1 MFAAFYKA
9 RSLLKTSSSFFAHW
23 SALSRVNSQQSASLA
38 TVQDPKY
45 FYLRLSAYSLAFEVQ
60 LSLKD
65 YSENAF
71 DLLVKPVRRLI
82 EKRGFSK
89 PTEPQEKA
97 IPKILEGKNVLLISP
112 TATGKTE
119 AAVLPVLSMLLQEPE
134 RALGIKV
141 LYITPLRAL
150 NRDMLERLEWWCNNL
165 DIKLAV
171 RHGDTETKERTR
183 QSRSPPTI
191 LITTPETLQA
201 ILPGWILRQHLRHVR
216 WVIVDEVHEM
226 ADSKRGSQLSLAL
239 ERLRWIV
246 GRDFQ
251 VIGLSATIGSPE
263 KVAQFLVGNGRSVEI
278 VQVPVARMM
287 RLKIVFPKPEAE
299 DLRLSSKLYTHPEVA
314 ARLRVIRDY
323 ISKRKSVLLFTNTR
337 AISEV
342 LASRFK
348 VWDINFPVSIHH
360 GSLAKPSR
368 IAAERGLKNGE
379 LKGLVCTS
387 SLELGI
393 DVGRIDMVIQY
404 MSPRQVTRLIQR
416 VGRSGHRIGRIAD
429 GIIVTMDSDDTLE
442 ALAIAK
448 KALKEDL
455 EPVLVPHKPYD
466 ALAHQIAGLLL
477 KRRRWQFDEIL
488 EIFRNAYPYEDLT
501 IEDVEKI
508 LRYMHQRFPRLAWVS
523 FEDKVVLKPRR
534 TKALFEYY
542 FGNLSMIPDEKQYLV
557 VDESSDS
564 AVGILDE
571 AFMAE
576 YGKPGI
582 KFIIR
587 GTPWRIL
594 HVSGEKVH
602 VRPIDDPT
610 GAIPSWIGEEIPV
623 PFEVAQ
629 EVGSIRGFVEEQ
641 MKNGLSP
648 EEIADKL
655 SGQYPSDKD
664 TILRALAE
672 TIEHVNAGF
681 SVPTDKRMIVED
693 WEEFVIVH
701 ANFGSLTNRALA
713 QLLGQLLS
721 ERIGYSVVVQHD
733 PYRIFVQTMGAANAD
748 QMVTLFNEMRAM
760 SDQAVRESLTRAT
773 VKTGLFKRR
782 MIHVARRFGALK
794 KWADFSSVS
803 LQRLI
808 KSFEGTPIYEEALKE
823 VFTKDL
829 DLERL
834 VYVLRKIREGEIQ
847 VQKIETGGNAT
858 PVARVGIE
866 RVSMKTDLIPPE
878 RMRAVLVESAKAR
891 LLNETCNF
899 VCTNCWSYMEMIY
912 VKDLPDKPKCPRC
925 GSSAIGLLKVEE
937 EKALPLIEKKGE
949 KLTKSEKKLQNKA
962 VQTAQL
968 IVRYGKP
975 AAVALCARKVQPSDI
990 KDVLE
995 KESGLNDR
1003 FYELV
1008 LEAERKAMSKRFWR

>member
-1 MFAAFYKA
+1 M
-9 RSLLKTSSSFFAHW
+9 
-23 SALSRVNSQQSASLA
+23 N
-38 TVQDPKY
+38 DPRK
-45 FYLRLSAYSLAFEVQ
+45 
-60 LSLKD
+60 
-65 YSENAF
+65 NAF
-71 DLLVKPVRRLI
+71 NILVKPVRRLI
-82 EKRGFSK
+82 DQRGFSK

-97 IPKILEGKNVLLISP
+97 IPEILDGKNVLLISP

-119 AAVLPVLSMLLQEPE
+119 AAFLPVLSMLLQEP
-134 RALGIKV
+134 RRPGIKV

-183 QSRSPPTI
+183 QARSPPDV

-201 ILPGWILRQHLRHVR
+201 IMPGWIMRQHLQQVR
-216 WVIVDEVHEM
+216 WVIIDEVHEM

-239 ERLRWIV
+239 ERLRWMI
-246 GRDFQ
+246 GKDFQ
-251 VIGLSATIGSPE
+251 IIGLSATIGSPE
-263 KVAQFLVGNGRSVEI
+263 KVAQFLVGNGRNVKI
-278 VQVPVARMM
+278 VRVPVARMM
-287 RLKIVFPKPEAE
+287 QLKIVFPKPEEEDFKLAE
-299 DLRLSSKLYTHPEVA
+299 KLYTHPEVA
-314 ARLRVIRDY
+314 ARLRIIRDY
-323 ISKRKSVLLFTNTR
+323 IIKHKSVLLFTNTR

-348 VWDINFPVSIHH
+348 VWDIDFPVSIHH

-393 DVGRIDMVIQY
+393 DVGRIDLVIQY

-416 VGRSGHRIGRIAD
+416 VGRSGHRIGRIAL
-429 GIIVTMDSDDTLE
+429 GLIVTMDSDDTLE
-442 ALAIAK
+442 ALAIAR

-455 EPVLVPHKPYD
+455 EPVEIPPKPYD
-466 ALAHQIAGLLL
+466 ALTHQIAGLLL
-477 KRRRWQFDEIL
+477 KNRRLEFDEIL
-488 EIFRNAYPYEDLT
+488 EIFKKAYPYKDLT

-508 LRYMHQRFPRLAWVS
+508 IRYMHQRFPRLAWAS

-542 FGNLSMIPDEKQYLV
+542 FENLSMIPDEKRFLV
-557 VDESSDS
+557 IDESSDS
-564 AVGILDE
+564 AVGVLDE

-576 YGKPGI
+576 YGKLGV

-587 GTPWRIL
+587 GSPWRIL
-594 HVSGEKVH
+594 HISEEKVH
-602 VRPIDDPT
+602 VKPVDDPT

-629 EVGSIRGFVEEQ
+629 EVGAIRGFVEDQ
-641 MKNGLSP
+641 MHKGLSVQ
-648 EEIADKL
+648 EVATKL
-655 SGQYPSDKD
+655 SEKYPSDKN
-664 TILRALAE
+664 TILKALGE
-672 TIEHVNAGF
+672 TVEQIKSNVR
-681 SVPTDKRMIVED
+681 VPTDKRIIIED
-693 WEEFVIVH
+693 WEEFVIIH

-713 QLLGQLLS
+713 QLIGQLLS
-721 ERIGYSVVVQHD
+721 EKIGYGVIVQHD
-733 PYRIFVQTMGAANAD
+733 PYRIFVQTMGAANAE
-748 QMVTLFNEMRAM
+748 QLLTLFNELKAM
-760 SDQAVRESLTRAT
+760 SEQGIKDTLTRAT

-794 KWADFSSVS
+794 KWADFSNVS

-808 KSFEGTPIYEEALKE
+808 QSFEGTPIYEEALKE

-829 DLERL
+829 DLEKL
-834 VYVLRKIREGEIQ
+834 IYVLRKIREGEIEIER
-847 VQKIETGGNAT
+847 IETNGNAT

-878 RMRAVLVESAKAR
+878 RMRAVLIESTKAR
-891 LLNETCNF
+891 LLNETCTF
-899 VCTNCWSYMEMIY
+899 LCTDCWNYLEMMRA
-912 VKDLPDKPKCPRC
+912 KNLPDKPKCPRC
-925 GSSAIGLLKVEE
+925 GSRALGLLKVEE
-937 EKALPLIEKKGE
+937 EKAFSLIEKKGG
-949 KLTKSEKKLQNKA
+949 KLTKREEKLKKQALNTAKLIEK
-962 VQTAQL
+962 
-968 IVRYGKP
+968 YGK
-975 AAVALCARKVQPSDI
+975 AAAISLCARKVQPIDVQE
-990 KDVLE
+990 VLE
-995 KESGLNDR
+995 KEAELNDR

-1008 LEAERKAMSKRFWR
+1008 LEAERKALSKRFW

>member
-1 MFAAFYKA
+1 MVF
-9 RSLLKTSSSFFAHW
+9 SLFISTG
-23 SALSRVNSQQSASLA
+23 
-38 TVQDPKY
+38 
-45 FYLRLSAYSLAFEVQ
+45 VQ
-60 LSLKD
+60 LILKD
-65 YSENAF
+65 SPENAF

-82 EKRGFSK
+82 EKRGFLK
-89 PTEPQEKA
+89 PAEPQEKA

-119 AAVLPVLSMLLQEPE
+119 AAVLPVLSMLLQEPQ
-134 RALGIKV
+134 RIPGIKV

-165 DIKLAV
+165 DIRLAV

-216 WVIVDEVHEM
+216 WVIIDEVHEM

-239 ERLRWIV
+239 ERLRWII

-251 VIGLSATIGSPE
+251 MIGLSATIGSPE

-278 VQVPVARMM
+278 VRVPVARIL

-299 DLRLSSKLYTHPEVA
+299 DLRLASKLYTHPEVA

-337 AISEV
+337 AVSEV

-348 VWDINFPVSIHH
+348 VWDMDFPVSIHH
-360 GSLAKPSR
+360 GSLAKSSR

-393 DVGRIDMVIQY
+393 DIGRIDLVMQY
-404 MSPRQVTRLIQR
+404 MSPRQVTRVIQR
-416 VGRSGHRIGRIAD
+416 VGRSGHRIGRIAE

-442 ALAIAK
+442 ALAVAK

-455 EPVLVPHKPYD
+455 EPVEIPSQPYD
-466 ALAHQIAGLLL
+466 ALTHQIAGLLL
-477 KRRRWQFDEIL
+477 RRRRWQFDEIL
-488 EIFRNAYPYEDLT
+488 ETFRNAYPYRNLT
-501 IEDVEKI
+501 IEDIEKI
-508 LRYMHQRFPRLAWVS
+508 LRYMHQRFPRLTWVS
-523 FEDKVVLKPRR
+523 FEDKIALKPRR

-542 FGNLSMIPDEKQYLV
+542 FENLSMIPDEKQYLV
-557 VDESSDS
+557 VDASSDS

-587 GTPWRIL
+587 GTPWQIL
-594 HVSGEKVH
+594 HVSGERVH
-602 VRPIDDPT
+602 VKPVDDPT

-641 MKNGLSP
+641 MQNGLLP
-648 EEIADKL
+648 EEIAAKL

-664 TILRALAE
+664 TILRGSAE
-672 TIEHVNAGF
+672 TVEHVNAGF
-681 SVPTDKRMIVED
+681 PVPTDKRIIVED

-721 ERIGYSVVVQHD
+721 KIIGYSVVVQHD
-733 PYRIFVQTMGAANAD
+733 SYRIFVQTMGAANAE
-748 QMVTLFNEMRAM
+748 QMVALFNEMRAM
-760 SDQAVRESLTRAT
+760 SEQAVRDSLTTAT

-803 LQRLI
+803 LQRLV
-808 KSFEGTPIYEEALKE
+808 KSFEDTPIYEEALKE

-847 VQKIETGGNAT
+847 VRKIETYGNAT

-878 RMRAVLVESAKAR
+878 RMRAVLIESAKAR

-899 VCTNCWSYMEMIY
+899 VCTNCWSYMEMMC

-925 GSSAIGLLKVEE
+925 GSAAIGLLKVGE
-937 EKALPLIEKKGE
+937 EKVLPLVEKRGE
-949 KLTKSEKKLQNKA
+949 KLTKGEEKLQRWA
-962 VQTAQL
+962 LQTAQL
-968 IVRYGKP
+968 IARHGKP
-975 AAVALCARKVQPSDI
+975 AVVALCTRRVRPSDVI
-990 KDVLE
+990 GVLE
-995 KESGLNDR
+995 KEPKLTDR

>member
-1 MFAAFYKA
+1 
-9 RSLLKTSSSFFAHW
+9 LE
-23 SALSRVNSQQSASLA
+23 NP
-38 TVQDPKY
+38 PK
-45 FYLRLSAYSLAFEVQ
+45 S
-60 LSLKD
+60 
-65 YSENAF
+65 AF

-82 EKRGFSK
+82 EQRGFSK
-89 PTEPQEKA
+89 PTEPQEKT
-97 IPKILEGKNVLLISP
+97 IPKILEGKNILLISP

-119 AAVLPVLSMLLQEPE
+119 AAFLPVLSMLLQETQVP
-134 RALGIKV
+134 GIKV

-165 DIKLAV
+165 DVKLAV

-183 QSRSPPTI
+183 QARSPPDI

-201 ILPGWILRQHLRHVR
+201 ILSGWIMRQHLQSVK
-216 WVIVDEVHEM
+216 WVIIDEVHEM
-226 ADSKRGSQLSLAL
+226 ADSKRGSQLALAL
-239 ERLRWIV
+239 ERLRTMV

-263 KVAQFLVGNGRSVEI
+263 KVAQFLVGNGRNVEI
-278 VQVPVARMM
+278 VRVPVARMM
-287 RLKIVFPKPEAE
+287 QLKIVFPKPEDDDFELAE
-299 DLRLSSKLYTHPEVA
+299 QLYTHPEVA
-314 ARLRVIRDY
+314 ARLRIIRDY
-323 ISKRKSVLLFTNTR
+323 ISKHKSVLLFTNTR
-337 AISEV
+337 AVSEV

-348 VWDINFPVSIHH
+348 VWDIDFPVSIHH

-393 DVGRIDMVIQY
+393 DVGRIDLVIQY

-416 VGRSGHRIGRIAD
+416 VGRSGHRIGLIAE

-442 ALAIAK
+442 ALAIARR
-448 KALKEDL
+448 ALKEDL
-455 EPVLVPHKPYD
+455 EPVEIPPKPYD
-466 ALAHQIAGLLL
+466 VLAHQIAGLLL
-477 KRRRWQFDEIL
+477 KNKRLEFEEIL
-488 EIFRNAYPYEDLT
+488 EMFRNAYPYQDLKM
-501 IEDVEKI
+501 EDVEKI

-542 FGNLSMIPDEKQYLV
+542 FGNLSMIPEEKQFLV
-557 VDESSDS
+557 VDESTDS
-564 AVGILDE
+564 AIGVLDE

-587 GTPWRIL
+587 GSPWRIL
-594 HVSGEKVH
+594 HVFEEKVF
-602 VRPIDDPT
+602 VKPDKDPT

-623 PFEVAQ
+623 PFEIAQ

-641 MKNGLSP
+641 MKNGVPP
-648 EEIADKL
+648 EEIAAKL
-655 SGQYPSDKD
+655 CEQYPSDRE

-672 TIEHVNAGF
+672 TIEQVNAGLP
-681 SVPTDKRMIVED
+681 VPTDNRILIED
-693 WEEFVIVH
+693 WEEFVIIH

-721 ERIGYSVVVQHD
+721 EKIGYGIVVQHD
-733 PYRIFVQTMGAANAD
+733 PYRIFVQTMGAANAS
-748 QMVTLFNEMRAM
+748 QIVELFNEIRAM
-760 SDQAVRESLTRAT
+760 SDKAVRDTLTRAT

-782 MIHVARRFGALK
+782 MIHVARRFGALQ
-794 KWADFSSVS
+794 KWADFSNVS
-803 LQRLI
+803 LQKLI
-808 KSFEGTPIYEEALKE
+808 KSFEDTPIHEEALKE
-823 VFTKDL
+823 VFMKDL
-829 DLERL
+829 DLEKL
-834 VYVLRKIREGEIQ
+834 VHVLRKIREGEIE

-878 RMRAVLVESAKAR
+878 RMRAVLIESARAR

-899 VCTNCWSYMEMIY
+899 VCTNCWEYTEMMR
-912 VKDLPDKPKCPRC
+912 VKDLSEKPKCPKC
-925 GSSAIGLLKVEE
+925 GSPAIGLLKVEE
-937 EKALPLIEKKGE
+937 EKVLPLIEKKGE
-949 KLTKSEKKLQNKA
+949 KLTKSEEKLFKQA
-962 VQTAQL
+962 RQTAQL
-968 IVRYGKP
+968 IAKYGKS
-975 AAVALCARKVQPSDI
+975 AAVALCARKVQPSDVAS
-990 KDVLE
+990 VLE
-995 KESGLNDR
+995 EEHKLSDK

-1008 LEAERKAMSKRFWR
+1008 IDAERKALSKRFW

>member
-1 MFAAFYKA
+1 MQG
-9 RSLLKTSSSFFAHW
+9 
-23 SALSRVNSQQSASLA
+23 N
-38 TVQDPKY
+38 PKH
-45 FYLRLSAYSLAFEVQ
+45 FYLWLSAYSFSIEVQ
-60 LSLKD
+60 PVLKE
-65 YSENAF
+65 SSKSAF
-71 DLLVKPVRRLI
+71 DLLVKPVRRLV
-82 EKRGFSK
+82 EQKGFSK
-89 PTEPQEKA
+89 STEPQEKT
-97 IPKILEGKNVLLISP
+97 IPMILEGKNVLLISP

-119 AAVLPVLSMLLQEPE
+119 AAFLPVLSMLLQGQQGTP
-134 RALGIKV
+134 GIKV

-183 QSRSPPTI
+183 QARSPPDI

-201 ILPGWILRQHLRHVR
+201 ILIGWIMRQHLQQVR
-216 WVIVDEVHEM
+216 WVIIDEVHEM

-239 ERLRWIV
+239 ERLRAMI
-246 GRDFQ
+246 GKDFQ
-251 VIGLSATIGSPE
+251 MIGLSATIGSPE
-263 KVAQFLVGNGRSVEI
+263 KVAQFLVGKGRSVEI
-278 VQVPVARMM
+278 VRVPVARMM
-287 RLKIVFPKPEAE
+287 HLKTIFPKPDSEDFKLAE
-299 DLRLSSKLYTHPEVA
+299 QLYTHPEVA
-314 ARLRVIRDY
+314 ARLRIIRDY
-323 ISKRKSVLLFTNTR
+323 ISKHKSVLLFTNTR

-348 VWDINFPVSIHH
+348 VWDMDFPVSIHH

-393 DVGRIDMVIQY
+393 DVGRIDLVIQY

-416 VGRSGHRIGRIAD
+416 VGRSGHRIGRIAE
-429 GIIVTMDSDDTLE
+429 GIVVAMDSDDTLE

-455 EPVLVPHKPYD
+455 EPVEIPPKPYD

-477 KRRRWQFDEIL
+477 KNRRLEFDEIL
-488 EIFRNAYPYEDLT
+488 EMFRNAYPYMDLT
-501 IEDVEKI
+501 IEDIEKI
-508 LRYMHQRFPRLAWVS
+508 LKYMHQRFPRLAWVS
-523 FEDKVVLKPRR
+523 FEDKVVLKPRSA
-534 TKALFEYY
+534 KALFEYY
-542 FGNLSMIPDEKQYLV
+542 FDNLSMIPEEKQFLV

-564 AVGILDE
+564 AIGVLDE

-576 YGKPGI
+576 HGKPGV

-587 GTPWRIL
+587 GSPWRIL
-594 HVSGEKVH
+594 HVSEERVH
-602 VRPIDDPT
+602 VKAVDDPT

-641 MKNGLSP
+641 MQKRILP
-648 EEIADKL
+648 DEIATKL
-655 SGQYPSDKD
+655 SEQYPSDKD

-672 TIEHVNAGF
+672 TIEHVTSGLL
-681 SVPTDKRMIVED
+681 VPTEKRIVVED
-693 WEEFVIVH
+693 WEEFVIIH

-713 QLLGQLLS
+713 QLMGQLLS
-721 ERIGYSVVVQHD
+721 EKVGYGIVVQHD

-748 QMVTLFNEMRAM
+748 QIVTLFNEMRAM
-760 SDQAVRESLTRAT
+760 SDQAIRDTLARAT

-794 KWADFSSVS
+794 KWADFSNVS
-803 LQRLI
+803 LQRLV
-808 KSFEGTPIYEEALKE
+808 KSFEETPIYEEALKE

-829 DLERL
+829 ELEKL
-834 VYVLRKIREGEIQ
+834 VYVLKKIRDGEIQ

-878 RMRAVLVESAKAR
+878 RMRAVLIESAKAR

-899 VCTNCWSYMEMIY
+899 VCTNCWNYVEM
-912 VKDLPDKPKCPRC
+912 VCAKDLPEKPKCPRC

-949 KLTKSEKKLQNKA
+949 KLTKSEEKLQKHA

-968 IVRYGKP
+968 IAKYGKA
-975 AAVALCARKVQPSDI
+975 AAVALCARRVQSSDVSG
-990 KDVLE
+990 VLE
-995 KESGLNDR
+995 EEPKLNDR

-1008 LEAERKAMSKRFWR
+1008 LEAERKAMSKRFW

>member
-1 MFAAFYKA
+1 
-9 RSLLKTSSSFFAHW
+9 
-23 SALSRVNSQQSASLA
+23 
-38 TVQDPKY
+38 
-45 FYLRLSAYSLAFEVQ
+45 
-60 LSLKD
+60 LKD
-65 YSENAF
+65 SSGNAF
-71 DLLVKPVRRLI
+71 DLLVKPVRRLV
-82 EKRGFSK
+82 EQREFSK
-89 PTEPQEKA
+89 PTEPQEKT
-97 IPKILEGKNVLLISP
+97 IPKVLEGKNVLLISP

-119 AAVLPVLSMLLQEPE
+119 AAFLPVISMLLQEPQVP
-134 RALGIKV
+134 GIKV

-183 QSRSPPTI
+183 QARSPPDI

-201 ILPGWILRQHLRHVR
+201 ILSGWIMRQHLQSVR
-216 WVIVDEVHEM
+216 WVIIDEVHEM

-239 ERLRWIV
+239 ERLKSMI
-246 GRDFQ
+246 GKDFQ
-251 VIGLSATIGSPE
+251 IIGLSATIGTPE
-263 KVAQFLVGNGRSVEI
+263 KVAQFLVGKGRNVEI
-278 VQVPVARMM
+278 VRVPVARRMQ
-287 RLKIVFPKPEAE
+287 LKIVFPKPGDE
-299 DLRLSSKLYTHPEVA
+299 DFRLAGQLYTHPEVA
-314 ARLRVIRDY
+314 SRLRIIRDY
-323 ISKRKSVLLFTNTR
+323 ISKHKSVLLFTNTR

-348 VWDINFPVSIHH
+348 VWDMDFPVSIHH

-368 IAAERGLKNGE
+368 IAAERGLKSGE

-393 DVGRIDMVIQY
+393 DVGRIDLVIQY

-416 VGRSGHRIGRIAD
+416 VGRSGHRIGRIAE
-429 GIIVTMDSDDTLE
+429 GIIVAMDSDDTLE
-442 ALAIAK
+442 ALVIARR
-448 KALKEDL
+448 AQKEDL
-455 EPVLVPHKPYD
+455 EPVEIPPKPYD

-477 KRRRWQFDEIL
+477 KQRRLEFDEIL
-488 EIFRNAYPYEDLT
+488 EMFRNAYPYMDLT
-501 IEDVEKI
+501 MEDIEKI

-542 FGNLSMIPDEKQYLV
+542 FNNLSMIPEEKQFLV

-564 AVGILDE
+564 AIGVLDE

-587 GTPWRIL
+587 GSPWRIL
-594 HVSGEKVH
+594 HISEERVH
-602 VRPIDDPT
+602 VKAVDDPT

-623 PFEVAQ
+623 PFEVAE

-641 MKNGLSP
+641 MKNRLSP
-648 EEIADKL
+648 EDIAARL
-655 SGQYPSDKD
+655 SQRYPSDKD

-672 TIEHVNAGF
+672 TIEHVAGGF
-681 SVPTDKRMIVED
+681 PVPTDKRIIIED

-713 QLLGQLLS
+713 QLIGQLLS
-721 ERIGYSVVVQHD
+721 EKVGYGIVVQHD
-733 PYRIFVQTMGAANAD
+733 PYRIFIQTMGAINAS
-748 QMVTLFNEMRAM
+748 QMATLFDEMKAM
-760 SDQAVRESLTRAT
+760 NDQAVRDSLTRAT

-782 MIHVARRFGALK
+782 IIHVARRFGALE
-794 KWADFSSVS
+794 KWADFSNVS

-834 VYVLRKIREGEIQ
+834 VLVLKKIRDAEIHA
-847 VQKIETGGNAT
+847 QKIDTGGNAT

-878 RMRAVLVESAKAR
+878 RMRAVLIESIKAR

-899 VCTNCWSYMEMIY
+899 ICINCWNYMELICA
-912 VKDLPDKPKCPRC
+912 KDLPDKPKCPRC
-925 GSSAIGLLKVEE
+925 GSTAIGLLKVEE
-937 EKALPLIEKKGE
+937 EKGLPLIEKKGE
-949 KLTKSEKKLQNKA
+949 KLTKTEEKLQKQA
-962 VQTAQL
+962 SQTAQL
-968 IVRYGKP
+968 IVKYGKA
-975 AAVALCARKVQPSDI
+975 AAVALCARKVQPPDVMG
-990 KDVLE
+990 VLE
-995 KESGLNDR
+995 KEPKLSDK

-1008 LEAERKAMSKRFWR
+1008 LEAERKAMSKRFW

>member
-1 MFAAFYKA
+1 MKEP
-9 RSLLKTSSSFFAHW
+9 
-23 SALSRVNSQQSASLA
+23 
-38 TVQDPKY
+38 PKN
-45 FYLRLSAYSLAFEVQ
+45 V
-60 LSLKD
+60 
-65 YSENAF
+65 F
-71 DLLVKPVRRLI
+71 DLLVKPVRRLV
-82 EKRGFSK
+82 EQRGFSK
-89 PTEPQEKA
+89 PTEPQEKT

-119 AAVLPVLSMLLQEPE
+119 AAFLPVVSMLLQQQGTP
-134 RALGIKV
+134 GIKV

-171 RHGDTETKERTR
+171 RHGDTETKERVR
-183 QSRSPPTI
+183 QSRSPPDI

-201 ILPGWILRQHLRHVR
+201 ILPGWVMRQHLQQVR
-216 WVIVDEVHEM
+216 WVIIDEVHEM

-239 ERLRWIV
+239 ERLRIMV
-246 GRDFQ
+246 GKEFQ
-251 VIGLSATIGSPE
+251 MIGLSATIGSPE
-263 KVAQFLVGNGRSVEI
+263 KVAQFLVGKGRSVEI
-278 VQVPVARMM
+278 VRVPVARMM
-287 RLKIVFPKPEAE
+287 RLKIVFPEPDDE
-299 DLRLSSKLYTHPEVA
+299 DIKLSSQLYTHPEVA
-314 ARLRVIRDY
+314 ARLRIIRDY
-323 ISKRKSVLLFTNTR
+323 ISRHKSVLLFTNTR

-348 VWDINFPVSIHH
+348 VWDIDFPISIHH

-393 DVGRIDMVIQY
+393 DVGRIDLVIQY

-416 VGRSGHRIGRIAD
+416 VGRSGHRIGRIAE
-429 GIIVTMDSDDTLE
+429 GVIVTMDSDDTLE
-442 ALAIAK
+442 ALAIARR
-448 KALKEDL
+448 ALEEDL
-455 EPVLVPHKPYD
+455 EPVEIPPKPYD

-477 KRRRWQFDEIL
+477 KNRRLEFNEIL

-523 FEDKVVLKPRR
+523 FEDKVVLKPRN

-542 FGNLSMIPDEKQYLV
+542 FENLSMIPEEKQFLV

-564 AVGILDE
+564 AIGVLDE

-576 YGKPGI
+576 YGKPGT

-587 GTPWRIL
+587 GSPWLIL
-594 HVSGEKVH
+594 HVSEEKVH
-602 VRPIDDPT
+602 VKPVDDPT

-623 PFEVAQ
+623 PFEIAQ

-641 MKNGLSP
+641 MRKGISQ
-648 EEIADKL
+648 EEIAAKI
-655 SGQYPSDKD
+655 SEEYPSDKD
-664 TILRALAE
+664 TVLRALAE
-672 TIEHVNAGF
+672 TIEHVAAGF
-681 SVPTDKRMIVED
+681 QVPTDKRIVIED
-693 WEEFVIVH
+693 WEEFVILH

-721 ERIGYSVVVQHD
+721 EKIGYGVVVQHD
-733 PYRIFVQTMGAANAD
+733 PYRIFVQTMGAANAN
-748 QMVTLFNEMRAM
+748 QIITLFDEMRVM
-760 SDQAVRESLTRAT
+760 PDQVVRDTLTMAT

-794 KWADFSSVS
+794 KWADFSNVS

-829 DLERL
+829 DLEKL
-834 VYVLRKIREGEIQ
+834 VCVLRKIREGEIQ
-847 VQKIETGGNAT
+847 LQKVETGGNAT

-878 RMRAVLVESAKAR
+878 RMRAVLIESAKVR
-891 LLNETCNF
+891 LLNETCTF
-899 VCTNCWSYMEMIY
+899 VCTNCWSYVEMIHT
-912 VKDLPDKPKCPRC
+912 KDLSDKPKCPRC

-937 EKALPLIEKKGE
+937 EKALPILEKKGE
-949 KLTKSEKKLQNKA
+949 KLTKSEEKLRKQA
-962 VQTAQL
+962 LQTAQL
-968 IVRYGKP
+968 IAKYGK
-975 AAVALCARKVQPSDI
+975 AAVLALCARKVQPSDVRE
-990 KDVLE
+990 VLE
-995 KESGLNDR
+995 KQPRLSDE

-1008 LEAERKAMSKRFWR
+1008 LEVERKAMSKRFW

>member
-1 MFAAFYKA
+1 
-9 RSLLKTSSSFFAHW
+9 LKEP
-23 SALSRVNSQQSASLA
+23 
-38 TVQDPKY
+38 PK
-45 FYLRLSAYSLAFEVQ
+45 
-60 LSLKD
+60 
-65 YSENAF
+65 NAF
-71 DLLVKPVRRLI
+71 DLLVKPVRRLV
-82 EKRGFSK
+82 EQRGFSK
-89 PTEPQEKA
+89 PTEPQEKT

-119 AAVLPVLSMLLQEPE
+119 AAFLPVLSMLLQDPQKIP
-134 RALGIKV
+134 GIRL

-183 QSRSPPTI
+183 QARSPPAI

-201 ILPGWILRQHLRHVR
+201 ILSGWIMRQHLQQVR
-216 WVIVDEVHEM
+216 WVIIDEVHEM

-239 ERLRWIV
+239 ERLRAMI

-251 VIGLSATIGSPE
+251 QIGLSATIGSPE

-278 VQVPVARMM
+278 VRVPVARMM
-287 RLKIVFPKPEAE
+287 RLKIVFPKPDAE
-299 DLRLSSKLYTHPEVA
+299 DFKLSSQLYTHPEVA
-314 ARLRVIRDY
+314 SRLRIIRDY
-323 ISKRKSVLLFTNTR
+323 ISKHKSVLLFTNTR

-348 VWDINFPVSIHH
+348 VWDIDFPVSIHH

-393 DVGRIDMVIQY
+393 DVGRIDLVIQY

-416 VGRSGHRIGRIAD
+416 VGRSGHRIGRIAE
-429 GIIVTMDSDDTLE
+429 GIIVALDSDDTLE
-442 ALAIAK
+442 ALAIARR
-448 KALKEDL
+448 ALKEDL
-455 EPVLVPHKPYD
+455 EPVEIPPKPYD
-466 ALAHQIAGLLL
+466 ALSHQIAGLLL
-477 KRRRWQFDEIL
+477 KNRRLEFEEIL
-488 EIFRNAYPYEDLT
+488 EIFKNAYPYEKLT

-542 FGNLSMIPDEKQYLV
+542 FGNLSMIPEEKQFLV

-564 AVGILDE
+564 AIGVLDE

-576 YGKPGI
+576 YGKPGT

-587 GTPWRIL
+587 GSPWRIM
-594 HVSGEKVH
+594 HVSEEKVH
-602 VRPIDDPT
+602 VKPVDDPT

-641 MKNGLSP
+641 LRKGLSH
-648 EEIADKL
+648 EETAAKLSEQYPADKDAIM
-655 SGQYPSDKD
+655 S
-664 TILRALAE
+664 ALAE
-672 TIEHVNAGF
+672 TVEHITLGF
-681 SVPTDKRMIVED
+681 SVPTDKRIIIED
-693 WEEFVIVH
+693 WEEFVIIH

-721 ERIGYSVVVQHD
+721 EKIGYGIVVQHD

-748 QMVTLFNEMRAM
+748 QSIALFEEMRAM
-760 SDQAVRESLTRAT
+760 PDQSIRDTLTRAT

-782 MIHVARRFGALK
+782 MIHVARRFGALQ

-803 LQRLI
+803 LQRLV
-808 KSFEGTPIYEEALKE
+808 KSFEETPIYEEALKE

-829 DLERL
+829 DLEKL
-834 VYVLRKIREGEIQ
+834 VYILGKIREGEIQ
-847 VQKIETGGNAT
+847 LRKAETGGNAT
-858 PVARVGIE
+858 PIAQVGIE
-866 RVSMKTDLIPPE
+866 RVSMKTDLIPAE

-899 VCTNCWSYMEMIY
+899 LCTNCWNYNELIRT
-912 VKDLPDKPKCPRC
+912 KDLPDKPKCPRC
-925 GSSAIGLLKVEE
+925 GSPAVGLLKVEE
-937 EKALPLIEKKGE
+937 ERTLPIIEKKGE
-949 KLTKSEKKLQNKA
+949 KLTKNEEKLRKHAL
-962 VQTAQL
+962 QTAQL
-968 IVRYGKP
+968 IAKYGKV

-990 KDVLE
+990 IEVLE
-995 KESGLNDR
+995 EEPKPNEK

-1008 LEAERKAMSKRFWR
+1008 LDAERKALSKRFW

>member
-1 MFAAFYKA
+1 MAFC
-9 RSLLKTSSSFFAHW
+9 LFLGIG
-23 SALSRVNSQQSASLA
+23 
-38 TVQDPKY
+38 VQPI
-45 FYLRLSAYSLAFEVQ
+45 
-60 LSLKD
+60 LKD
-65 YSENAF
+65 SSGNAF
-71 DLLVKPVRRLI
+71 DLLVKPVRRLV
-82 EKRGFSK
+82 EQREFSK
-89 PTEPQEKA
+89 PTEPQEKT
-97 IPKILEGKNVLLISP
+97 IPKVLEGKNVLLISP

-119 AAVLPVLSMLLQEPE
+119 AAFLPVISMLLQEPQVP
-134 RALGIKV
+134 GIKV

-183 QSRSPPTI
+183 QARSPPDI

-201 ILPGWILRQHLRHVR
+201 ILSGWIMRQHLQSVR
-216 WVIVDEVHEM
+216 WVIIDEVHEM

-239 ERLRWIV
+239 ERLKSMI
-246 GRDFQ
+246 GKDFQ
-251 VIGLSATIGSPE
+251 IIGLSATIGTPE
-263 KVAQFLVGNGRSVEI
+263 KVAQFLVGKGRNVEI
-278 VQVPVARMM
+278 VRVPVARRMQ
-287 RLKIVFPKPEAE
+287 LKIVFPKPGDE
-299 DLRLSSKLYTHPEVA
+299 DFRLAGQLYTHPEVA
-314 ARLRVIRDY
+314 SRLRIIRDY
-323 ISKRKSVLLFTNTR
+323 ISKHKSVLLFTNTR

-348 VWDINFPVSIHH
+348 VWDMDFPVSIHH

-368 IAAERGLKNGE
+368 IAAERGLKSGE

-393 DVGRIDMVIQY
+393 DVGRIDLVIQY

-416 VGRSGHRIGRIAD
+416 VGRSGHRIGRIAE
-429 GIIVTMDSDDTLE
+429 GIIVAMDSDDTLE
-442 ALAIAK
+442 ALVIARR
-448 KALKEDL
+448 AQKEDL
-455 EPVLVPHKPYD
+455 EPVEIAPKPYD

-477 KRRRWQFDEIL
+477 KQRRLEFDEIL
-488 EIFRNAYPYEDLT
+488 EMFRNAYPYMDLT
-501 IEDVEKI
+501 MEDIEKI

-542 FGNLSMIPDEKQYLV
+542 FNNLSMIPEEKQFLV

-564 AVGILDE
+564 AIGVLDE

-587 GTPWRIL
+587 GSPWRIL
-594 HVSGEKVH
+594 HISEERVH
-602 VRPIDDPT
+602 VKAVDDPT

-623 PFEVAQ
+623 PFEVAE

-641 MKNGLSP
+641 MKNRLSP
-648 EEIADKL
+648 EDIAARL
-655 SGQYPSDKD
+655 SQRYPSDKD

-672 TIEHVNAGF
+672 TIEHVAGGF
-681 SVPTDKRMIVED
+681 PVPTDKRIIIED

-713 QLLGQLLS
+713 QLIGQLLS
-721 ERIGYSVVVQHD
+721 EKVGYGIVVQHD
-733 PYRIFVQTMGAANAD
+733 PYRIFVQTMGAINAS
-748 QMVTLFNEMRAM
+748 QMATLYDEMKAM
-760 SDQAVRESLTRAT
+760 NDQAVRDSLTRAT

-782 MIHVARRFGALK
+782 IIHVARRFGALE
-794 KWADFSSVS
+794 KWADFSNVS

-834 VYVLRKIREGEIQ
+834 VLVLKKIRDAEIHA
-847 VQKIETGGNAT
+847 QKIDTGGNAT

-878 RMRAVLVESAKAR
+878 RMRAVLIESIKAR

-899 VCTNCWSYMEMIY
+899 ICINCWNYMELICA
-912 VKDLPDKPKCPRC
+912 KDLPDKPKCPRC
-925 GSSAIGLLKVEE
+925 GSTAIGLLKVEE

-949 KLTKSEKKLQNKA
+949 KLTKTEEKLQKQA
-962 VQTAQL
+962 SQTAQL
-968 IVRYGKP
+968 IVKYGKA
-975 AAVALCARKVQPSDI
+975 AAVALCARKVQPPDVMG
-990 KDVLE
+990 VLE
-995 KESGLNDR
+995 KEPKLSDK

-1008 LEAERKAMSKRFWR
+1008 LEAERKAMSKRFW